1 LLRVKTDETGI
12 EYVALTAADIAPFG
26 NLTGMAGRAA
36 FVNGTADGLE
46 YKALVGSL
54 MNYSSAASRT
64 MIPTGTQTIDACLD
78 ALD

>member
-1 LLRVKTDETGI
+1 
-12 EYVALTAADIAPFG
+12 
-26 NLTGMAGRAA
+26 MAGRAA